1 MFCFV
6 FFSVWSLLWKKGE
19 MFPSVLLS
27 NPTTT
32 SLSEEAAVFS
42 STRVQDFGS
51 LNPMVSIATNH
62 NSPHQ
67 QPQKLKKKRNLPGNP
82 GKI

>member
-1 MFCFV
+1 
-6 FFSVWSLLWKKGE
+6 

-51 LNPMVSIATNH
+51 LNPMVSIASNH

-82 GKI
+82 GKIYMYYS